1 VQFELAVAGVEMSVI
16 GKSRSSVHQ
25 LMERSIPSTLPE
37 VRTPE
42 KKVEKNP
49 EPGPVWRGVRTS
61 PWADGPKTFDFP
73 ITDISKPATANSNCT

>member
-42 KKVEKNP
+42 KKVEKKSGAGTGV
-49 EPGPVWRGVRTS
+49 EGGSGPLHGLMDRRLLI
-61 PWADGPKTFDFP
+61 FQ
-73 ITDISKPATANSNCT
+73 